1 MKKST
6 TMNEAFDT
14 FSTSIIE
21 TLESNY
27 AALQRELD
35 QLNEKRRRV
44 ELLREMQKT
53 KAVKTVEFSEV
64 IFATSTNRSE
74 IDDLQKKKLFKIVNF
89 KKYKSITQH
98 DLNIF
103 IRKCNEMF
111 EIRRNIY
118 ANDKDKIL
126 FARSFLDDVSAKD

>member
-1 MKKST
+1 
-6 TMNEAFDT
+6 MNETFDT
-14 FSTSIIE
+14 FSTSIVE
-21 TLESNY
+21 AFESNY

-35 QLNEKRRRV
+35 QLNEKRRRI

-53 KAVKTVEFSEV
+53 KAIKIVEFFEV
-64 IFATSTNRSE
+64 IFATSTNCNK
-74 IDDLQKKKLFKIVNF
+74 IDDFQKKKFFKIVNF

-103 IRKCNEMF
+103 IRECNEMF

-118 ANDKDKIL
+118 ANDKDKIF
-126 FARSFLDDVSAKD
+126 FAKSFLDDVSAKD

>member
-1 MKKST
+1 
-6 TMNEAFDT
+6 MNEAFDT
-14 FSTSIIE
+14 FNTSTVE
-21 TLESNY
+21 AFESNY

-53 KAVKTVEFSEV
+53 KTVKIAEFSEV
-64 IFATSTNRSE
+64 MFATSTNCNE
-74 IDDLQKKKLFKIVNF
+74 IDDFQKKKFFKIVNF
-89 KKYKSITQH
+89 QKYKNITQH

-103 IRKCNEMF
+103 IKECNEMF

-118 ANDKDKIL
+118 ANDKNKIL
-126 FARSFLDDVSAKD
+126 FARSFLDDVSTKD